1 MLLFAV
7 ASLATAPALS
17 PTPATMQATATI
29 RVLQAVRLRLD
40 AATNPGA
47 PATRDAVVR
56 LADGTNQPARLIEF
70 Q

>member
-1 MLLFAV
+1 MLLLAAV
-7 ASLATAPALS
+7 ALANAPTPSPAPA
-17 PTPATMQATATI
+17 AAQATATI

-40 AATNPGA
+40 AAVNPGA